1 MKPILKISIDPGYD
15 AFKFVID
22 RTLITFSSK
31 MLDVSDEEFGVDR
44 RADGS
49 FYIRLEETVNNRI
62 IDKEFLIGDATELT
76 MHTSS
81 FFEKNRSLLEALQ
94 ASAKFKE
101 PMFATLL
108 RGALALALYM
118 KESED
123 AQSKKKNKF
132 TLEKLTSGY
141 YQVMI
146 GVALP
151 HDYVKNSKDDVKSAL
166 KCKHD
171 FRLYIADKDMEIPI
185 NYDLSDA
192 MFKFDSQV
200 KCAFIYQ
207 YTDDE
212 GYDEPD
218 LNDHLPCIV
227 IDGGYHTFGHFLL
240 TPLLTTEA
248 CKSNLTYAMS
258 QVDTSVASQIQTK
271 TGRTDFAPHQV
282 KECIRSEKDIIFGK
296 GRLKAEEIKKMHD
309 NAIVS
314 SAKSSIKYI
323 EKNMDL
329 DDAKSLLMTG
339 GTGAAYYPTYKEI
352 FNENFGDNLVP
363 VLTDKPFYG
372 QVIEPIYAVALGLY
386 KELEVEA
393 DKLAEEEE

>member
-31 MLDVSDEEFGVDR
+31 MLDVSNEEFGVDR

-49 FYIRLEETVNNRI
+49 YYIRLEDTVNNRVV
-62 IDKEFLIGDATELT
+62 DREYLIGDATELT
-76 MHTSS
+76 MHTAT
-81 FFEKNRSLLEALQ
+81 FFEKNRSLLESLQ

-101 PMFATLL
+101 PIFAVLL
-108 RGALALALYM
+108 RGALGLALYL
-118 KESED
+118 KEKED

-132 TLEKLTSGY
+132 TLEKLAEGY

-151 HDYVKNSKDDVKSAL
+151 HDLVKDSKDSVKNAL
-166 KCKHD
+166 KCKRD
-171 FRLYIADKDMEIPI
+171 FRIYVADDDKEIPI
-185 NYDLSDA
+185 NYDLGDA

-200 KCAFIYQ
+200 KCAFFYQ

-258 QVDTSVASQIQTK
+258 QVETVVAAQIHTI

-282 KECIRSEKDIIFGK
+282 KECIKSKKDIVYGK
-296 GRLKAEEIKKMHD
+296 DRLKSADIKKMHD
-309 NAIVS
+309 DAVVN
-314 SAKSSIKYI
+314 SAKASIKYI

-329 DDAKSLLMTG
+329 NDAKSLLMTG
-339 GTGAAYYPTYKEI
+339 GTGAAYFPTYKTI
-352 FNENFGDNLVP
+352 FEENFGDNLVP

-372 QVIEPIYAVALGLY
+372 QAIEPIFAVALGLY

-393 DKLAEEEE
+393 DKLNEEE